1 MTRAGNN
8 KLLCEGYEYV
18 QNKIHGDVTHWR
30 CVRSRWDQCKGKAQ
44 TRQIGFM
51 HMAKIY
57 DEHNHEENGEI
68 EN

>member
-8 KLLCEGYEYV
+8 KLLCDGHEYV

-30 CVRSRWDQCKGKAQ
+30 CARSRWSQCKGKAQ
-44 TRQIGFM
+44 TRQIGFK

-57 DEHNHEENGEI
+57 DRHNHLANGEI
-68 EN
+68 DN